1 MGPVIAQKWIFVKLL
16 ADGMDTIRRSRRQV
30 SPGDIGY

>member
-1 MGPVIAQKWIFVKLL
+1 MEPVIAQKWIFVKLL

-30 SPGDIGY
+30 GLGDTGY